1 MTLLSIILVVLLERL
16 IKPTQGFQYQTY
28 YQKYAELTR
37 NFLNGEHKHSA
48 EIFIVLW
55 LAVPVCLVAIIQ
67 AVLGYGVL
75 GLVFSAF
82 ILFICY
88 GCPQHR
94 LWYQAYLEAAAR
106 EDKQACFHYAEQLG
120 QKMDDANSEQAG
132 ETLGEALIW
141 VNFRHYF
148 AVIFWFVILGPAGAI
163 LYVFARNLAK
173 NSQIDENQ
181 NWLSQASLRLFEIL
195 VWVPARLTGFAFL
208 FVGHFSKAL
217 PVWFAGLTQLKKGS
231 RVYLAQVAKA
241 AEPIDVPE
249 SDCLTE
255 PCLMLKL
262 AKRALLFLL
271 SVIAVLTLAGYL

>member
-1 MTLLSIILVVLLERL
+1 MTLLSLILVVLLERL
-16 IKPTQGFQYQTY
+16 IKPTQGFHYQTY
-28 YQKYAELTR
+28 YQKYVELTR
-37 NFLNGEHKHSA
+37 NFFKRDNKHSA
-48 EIFIVLW
+48 EVFILVW
-55 LAVPVCLVAIIQ
+55 LAVPVCLVAVIQ
-67 AVLGYGVL
+67 MALGYGIL
-75 GLVFSAF
+75 GLAFSAF

-106 EDKQACFHYAEQLG
+106 EDSQACFHYAEQLG
-120 QKMDDANSEQAG
+120 QNMNGDNPDQAG

-141 VNFRHYF
+141 VNFQHYF
-148 AVIFWFVILGPAGAI
+148 AVIFWFVLLGPAGAV
-163 LYVFARNLAK
+163 LYVFSRKLAK
-173 NSQIDENQ
+173 NSQLDEDQ
-181 NWLSQASLRLFEIL
+181 HWLSQASLRLFEIL

-217 PVWFAGLTQLKKGS
+217 PVWFAGLSNLTDGS
-231 RVYLAQVAKA
+231 RHYLAQVAKA

-271 SVIAVLTLAGYL
+271 SVIAILTLAGYL